1 MRLLSI
7 AAALAVV
14 NGQSAMEEE
23 CRREI
28 TSPVFTNAT
37 LRDAVARF
45 WEDKSTAESIY
56 GPMKCWNVGEVTDM
70 EGLFSDAGLVGVAR
84 TSQAAFNEPIEFWV
98 GDKVTNMKAMFK

>member
-1 MRLLSI
+1 
-7 AAALAVV
+7 
-14 NGQSAMEEE
+14 MEEE

-56 GPMKCWNVGEVTDM
+56 
-70 EGLFSDAGLVGVAR
+70 LSL
-84 TSQAAFNEPIEFWV
+84 IHI
-98 GDKVTNMKAMFK
+98 